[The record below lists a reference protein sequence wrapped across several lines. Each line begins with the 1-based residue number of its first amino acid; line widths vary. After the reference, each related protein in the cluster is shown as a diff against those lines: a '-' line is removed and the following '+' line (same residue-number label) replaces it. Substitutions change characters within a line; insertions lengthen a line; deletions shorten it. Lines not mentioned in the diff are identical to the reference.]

1 MQKGRLIFSFA
12 LLAVYLIVL
21 MHSFVPHHH
30 HEKSFE
36 DSCCQEISALQSEFH
51 VEFCAEDICHHENES
66 EAPCHFAVNPVLGK
80 TMDLKAA
87 TLTAFVLFE
96 IYFPEEEENTYYEQ
110 RIVVPKSPEKHT
122 AGLRAPPVIA

>member
-1 MQKGRLIFSFA
+1 MQKARHIFSFG

-36 DSCCQEISALQSEFH
+36 DSCCQEVSALQSEFH
-51 VEFCAEDICHHENES
+51 VEFCAEDVCHHEEES
-66 EAPCHFAVNPVLGK
+66 QAPCHFVVNPVPGK
-80 TMDLKAA
+80 TLDLKAA
-87 TLTAFVLFE
+87 VLTAFVILE
-96 IYFPEEEENTYYEQ
+96 IYYPEEEETSYFEH
-110 RIVVPKSPEKHT
+110 RIVVPKSPERHT